1 MCTHRHRDRRYTHR
15 HVTLTG
21 WWLVGPSSSGA
32 PDPPCLETWPSFSGR
47 HCSPQRGGRWAER
60 AGDPPA
66 PPGHAG
72 LSRALWVG
80 WLSWSP
86 RSREGWSL
94 RDARQAPPLHRPR
107 PRPGHWPQS
116 LEAWLSWGWG
126 RLRWPPARLSASL
139 PGLRARRPGWL
150 GCARVS
156 APAPAPAM
164 GNSHHKRKAPSG
176 PRARSFWRFGRSA
189 KRPAGRGRGWGR
201 GRRGGGSPCRSRRHR
216 CCPLP
221 GLGGCECGGPGIPR
235 TDPTPHM
242 RKETRVHANTHG
254 RAHVHV
260 HNLHSHTQ
268 HPLKCTDMQT
278 QNHIHV
284 YTHSVVVER
293 TDPETG
299 TYT

>member
-1 MCTHRHRDRRYTHR
+1 M
-15 HVTLTG
+15 
-21 WWLVGPSSSGA
+21 
-32 PDPPCLETWPSFSGR
+32 
-47 HCSPQRGGRWAER
+47 
-60 AGDPPA
+60 
-66 PPGHAG
+66 
-72 LSRALWVG
+72 G

-86 RSREGWSL
+86 RSWEGRSL
-94 RDARQAPPLHRPR
+94 WDARQAPPLRRPR

-116 LEAWLSWGWG
+116 PEAWLSWGWG

-139 PGLRARRPGWL
+139 PGLRARRPGWS

-242 RKETRVHANTHG
+242 RKEAHAHTNTHG

-260 HNLHSHTQ
+260 HNFQAHITPTQMYGHADAKSHTHSHPQ
-268 HPLKCTDMQT
+268 HRCR
-278 QNHIHV
+278 
-284 YTHSVVVER
+284 THR
-293 TDPETG
+293 PRDTG
-299 TYT
+299 TCT

>member
-1 MCTHRHRDRRYTHR
+1 MG
-15 HVTLTG
+15 L
-21 WWLVGPSSSGA
+21 SSSGA
-32 PDPPCLETWPSFSGR
+32 PDPACLGSCSEFSGL
-47 HCSPQRGGRWAER
+47 HCSPQRGGTWAGR
-60 AGDPPA
+60 AGHPPA
-66 PPGHAG
+66 PPGHAS

-86 RSREGWSL
+86 KPWEGRSL
-94 RDARQAPPLHRPR
+94 RDARQAPPLRGPR

-116 LEAWLSWGWG
+116 PEAWLSWGWG

-150 GCARVS
+150 GCVRLS

-189 KRPAGRGRGWGR
+189 KRPTGRGRGWGR

-221 GLGGCECGGPGIPR
+221 GLGGCECGGAGNPPAQTPPLTCAKRHTHRRIP
-235 TDPTPHM
+235 TGGHTYM
-242 RKETRVHANTHG
+242 FTIF
-254 RAHVHV
+254 
-260 HNLHSHTQ
+260 SHT
-268 HPLKCTDMQT
+268 
-278 QNHIHV
+278 
-284 YTHSVVVER
+284 
-293 TDPETG
+293 
-299 TYT
+299 